1 MKAEK
6 QSRWSHDETNAF
18 KRVFFA
24 LDHRAARKKSK
35 IQNMQADTVD
45 DGGADSSN
53 SPFEVTS
60 VEKTE
65 KDKIDHTIHTGY
77 FHTGEANTLIFIVEG
92 GNAVS
97 YFVMRSKIP

>member
-1 MKAEK
+1 MN
-6 QSRWSHDETNAF
+6 QTHSRGCSLPLIIVQRE
-18 KRVFFA
+18 
-24 LDHRAARKKSK
+24 KKSK

-45 DGGADSSN
+45 DKGADSSN

-97 YFVMRSKIP
+97 YFVMRSTIP